1 MVYPAFD
8 IPLALEKVRQINSV
22 IQSQKARLNRFGF
35 RNGYLGIS
43 VFCYLYGLHTGQ
55 KSHLRQS
62 AKYFDIAC
70 EAINIDPTI
79 SFPYDLSDLGIVCQY
94 LVRGGVLNLSP
105 NVFLED
111 VDQFLLKRMRFE
123 VDQNNIM
130 GFSRGAAGYG
140 LYFLHRASYDPH
152 SSKIILAEFFSAV
165 RDHADFDKSE
175 YDNPH
180 SPDSPDSS
188 DPLDE
193 LNLSCGAGS
202 VILLISRMAESG
214 WIIDSEMALICNRLV
229 EFILS
234 KYPCHSDLAKTFCFQ
249 QGNLGIGYALLRTGA
264 AFHQPRCSE
273 KGEQILRQCANAIVL
288 ESASLAN
295 TSMRNGFSGA
305 ALVFERAYK
314 LTRKDLFN
322 HAAEFCF
329 KALLEFE
336 APQQDVVPLVEP
348 DLSFMDGI
356 AGEGAGLIKAID
368 RQNIDFGELLWLI

>member
-1 MVYPAFD
+1 MVYPALD
-8 IPLALEKVRQINSV
+8 ISHALEKVHQINSV
-22 IQSQKARLNRFGF
+22 IGSQRTRLNRFGF

-62 AKYFDIAC
+62 AKYFDMAC
-70 EAINIDPTI
+70 ETINIDPTI
-79 SFPYDLSDLGIVCQY
+79 RFPYDLSDLGIVCQY
-94 LVRGGVLNLSP
+94 LFSRGVLNLSP
-105 NVFLED
+105 NIFLED

-123 VDQNNIM
+123 VDQNNLM

-152 SSKIILAEFFSAV
+152 ACKIILAELFSAMC
-165 RDHADFDKSE
+165 DNADFDKLVH
-175 YDNPH
+175 DNPL
-180 SPDSPDSS
+180 SPSS
-188 DPLDE
+188 ADPFDE

-214 WIIDSEMALICNRLV
+214 WIIDSQMALICGRLA
-229 EFILS
+229 ESILS
-234 KYPCHSDLAKTFCFQ
+234 KHANLRDFTNAFCFQ

-264 AFHQPRCSE
+264 VFHQSRYCE
-273 KGEQILRQCANAIVL
+273 KGEQILMQCADAMIVN
-288 ESASLAN
+288 SARLAN
-295 TSMRNGFSGA
+295 TSIRDGFSGA
-305 ALVFERAYK
+305 ALVFERAYE

-322 HAAEFCF
+322 HAAGFCF

-336 APQQDVVPLVEP
+336 GSQQSAISPIEP

-368 RQNIDFGELLWLI
+368 PQNIDFGELLWLI

>member
-1 MVYPAFD
+1 MFYPAFD
-8 IPLALEKVRQINSV
+8 IHLAHDKVQQISSV
-22 IQSQKARLNRFGF
+22 IQSQKTRLNRFGF

-70 EAINIDPTI
+70 ETINIDPTT
-79 SFPYDLSDLGIVCQY
+79 SFSYDLSDLGIVCQY
-94 LVRGGVLNLSP
+94 LVGGGVLNLSP

-140 LYFLHRASYDPH
+140 LYFLHRARYDPEAC
-152 SSKIILAEFFSAV
+152 KVILAELFSAMRV
-165 RDHADFDKSE
+165 NTDFDKPDDD
-175 YDNPH
+175 YML
-180 SPDSPDSS
+180 SPNSF
-188 DPLDE
+188 DPLDK

-202 VILLISRMAESG
+202 MILLLSGMAESG
-214 WIIDSEMALICNRLV
+214 WIVDSQMALTCDRLV
-229 EFILS
+229 EFVLS
-234 KYPCHSDLAKTFCFQ
+234 KHAPDKDLTKTFCFQ
-249 QGNLGIGYALLRTGA
+249 QGDLGIGYALLRTGA
-264 AFHQPRCSE
+264 VFHRAGCSK
-273 KGEQILRQCANAIVL
+273 KGEQILRRCADAMIL
-288 ESASLAN
+288 EGAYLAN

-305 ALVFERAYK
+305 ALVFEKAYE
-314 LTRKDLFN
+314 LTRKELFN

-336 APQQDVVPLVEP
+336 VPPQDVISPIEA

-356 AGEGAGLIKAID
+356 VGEGAGLIKAIG
-368 RQNIDFGELLWLI
+368 RQNIDFAELLWLI